1 MPFYFANKGNIHL
14 NKILPQLFP
23 LWAFELFF
31 LQKTCMP
38 LARMLKTSSKRH
50 LRRVSFKAV
59 PQATFNKAG
68 TRHIEMHLVVIINVD
83 LRTAVCIDIKPEF

>member
-31 LQKTCMP
+31 AENLHASCKDV
-38 LARMLKTSSKRH
+38 K
-50 LRRVSFKAV
+50 
-59 PQATFNKAG
+59 NKQ
-68 TRHIEMHLVVIINVD
+68 
-83 LRTAVCIDIKPEF
+83 

>member
-23 LWAFELFF
+23 LWAFELF

-50 LRRVSFKAV
+50 FKRVSFKSV
-59 PQATFNKAG
+59 PQATFNKTG